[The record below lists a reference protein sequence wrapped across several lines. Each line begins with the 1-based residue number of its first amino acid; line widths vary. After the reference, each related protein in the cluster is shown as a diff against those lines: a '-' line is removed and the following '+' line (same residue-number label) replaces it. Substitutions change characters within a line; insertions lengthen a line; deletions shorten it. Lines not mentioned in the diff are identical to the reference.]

1 MPVRLCD
8 DLTKHFGSQTV
19 FMDVAHIN
27 PGDDFVGVLTD
38 AVGSCDVLIA
48 LIGRRWL
55 TSTDTA
61 GQRRLESPAELRS
74 IGDYDCSRS
83 KYSGSSCAGGR
94 CSHAH
99 PHASKTHFGMTGVTS
114 ASSKMGA
121 DENIQSTIH
130 AGRMVSASL
139 FSQILYI
146 T

>member
-61 GQRRLESPAELRS
+61 GQRRLESPA
-74 IGDYDCSRS
+74 DYVRLE
-83 KYSGSSCAGGR
+83 
-94 CSHAH
+94 
-99 PHASKTHFGMTGVTS
+99 FMTALDRNIRVFLVLVEGV
-114 ASSKMGA
+114 AML
-121 DENIQSTIH
+121 IH
-130 AGRMVSASL
+130 TRPK
-139 FSQILYI
+139 QILK
-146 T
+146 